1 MVKGCDGCGADMG
14 RRGANGGVKVGL
26 CNASKLECGGME
38 GVGGKALAMNRL
50 VIGFNGAVY
59 RQFACFL

>member
-1 MVKGCDGCGADMG
+1 MG

-38 GVGGKALAMNRL
+38 GVGGKGLMVMNRL
-50 VIGFNGAVY
+50 MIGFNGAVY